1 MVYLHMYMCVHVR
14 TYVCACFVCVCPH
27 VRCVL
32 HTCAC
37 VCLFNRGV
45 LESLIKK
52 NFPTSDVKK
61 TAAATAS
68 GLDLSLF
75 NDDLTLPPSLRKR
88 LRDNGK
94 S

>member
-1 MVYLHMYMCVHVR
+1 MCVLMYAVYYTR
-14 TYVCACFVCVCPH
+14 
-27 VRCVL
+27 
-32 HTCAC
+32 AC

-88 LRDNGK
+88 LRENGK